1 MAVSSGTWCKAMN
14 TGPSFETL
22 ARPWMDAAYNLAFW
36 ILRNRED
43 AEDAVQ
49 EGYLRAYRA
58 FSGFRGEAM
67 RPWLLA
73 IVRNAALRIGQRRR
87 RASAMF
93 AADSIDM
100 RYLAD
105 LTVSIASPE
114 PAADQK
120 LVVSEE
126 IEQLYAAIA
135 DLPDAYREIV
145 VLRDLEG
152 LSYQEI
158 AAVIGVPAGTVMS
171 RLARGRA
178 ALKKALIEREGE
190 GDAV

>member
-1 MAVSSGTWCKAMN
+1 MN